1 MASNIKTNFGQL
13 PSSAD
18 RHAVQ
23 PFNIHLPSQDLERMN
38 ALIKL
43 SRVADV
49 SYENTLPDGGSRLGL
64 RREWLAQAKWSW
76 ENEFDW

>member
-1 MASNIKTNFGQL
+1 
-13 PSSAD
+13 
-18 RHAVQ
+18 
-23 PFNIHLPSQDLERMN
+23 MN
-38 ALIKL
+38 ALVKL